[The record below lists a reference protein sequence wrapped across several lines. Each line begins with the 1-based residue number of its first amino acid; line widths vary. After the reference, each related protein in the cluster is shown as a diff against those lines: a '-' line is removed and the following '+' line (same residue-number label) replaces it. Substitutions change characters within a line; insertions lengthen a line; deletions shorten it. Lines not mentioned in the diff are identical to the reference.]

1 MLSPVL
7 VASLNPTKIEAAR
20 RGYTMLF
27 GPPASLRGISVD
39 SGVAPQPVGD
49 DETYRGAAQ
58 RAGAARSLAALEDL
72 VVAIE
77 AGVEEGPIHLMAFAW
92 VVVDRGSAKSA
103 ARSAAFPLPEAVAKL
118 VRGGMELGAAD
129 DHVFGR
135 TNSKHQDGAIGIL
148 SGGAIDRIGLYAPA
162 VAMAL
167 LPWKEVP
174 PTSPTAPDWS
184 ADCRWQDRRW
194 PPRDRGRPCAARPRS

>member
-1 MLSPVL
+1 

-20 RGYTMLF
+20 RGYTLLF
-27 GPPASLRGISVD
+27 GPPTSLRGLSVD
-39 SGVAPQPVGD
+39 SGVAAQPIGD

-58 RAGAARSLAALEDL
+58 RAEAARSLAGLEDL
-72 VVAIE
+72 VIAIE
-77 AGVEEGPIHLMAFAW
+77 GGVEEGPIHLMGFAW
-92 VVVDRGSAKSA
+92 VVVDVAGAKSA
-103 ARSAAFPLPEAVAKL
+103 ARSAAFPLPEAVAQL

-129 DHVFGR
+129 DFVFGR

-184 ADCRWQDRRW
+184 ADCRWRDRRW
-194 PPRDRGRPCAARPRS
+194 PPAGRDRPGEAPPRS